1 MRRLLVPLLMVI
13 VLVAVGFVLGQ
24 AFDAGGRS
32 ASQQEPILTVV
43 QVPVIVTAT
52 IDPNATPLVVIVT
65 ATPLPGSIG
74 ALPTGI
80 LETERPGVQTA
91 PTLDPEILGANA
103 ALQQT
108 ATALPENCIL
118 HTVESGD
125 TPFGIAEIYG
135 ANGFA
140 LMEVNGLTE
149 ELASRLQIGDV
160 LIVPLEGCSLTRAD
174 VVGGE
179 TDAETTAE
187 AAAEGT
193 AEVTV
198 DPQATVRPTLT
209 LPPTAVNAQVE
220 IIGVVNPGDITA
232 EGVEIRNRGGAV
244 DLNGWTLSDGDG
256 NTFTFPAQRV
266 FTNAQITVYT
276 RSGTNTPIALY
287 WGQRAAVFGEPGDVV
302 TLADARGVV
311 QSTFRLETPVSLP

>member
-1 MRRLLVPLLMVI
+1 MRRVLVLFAVMLLAAGCGLVPGDSSGQPGPVVTVI
-13 VLVAVGFVLGQ
+13 
-24 AFDAGGRS
+24 
-32 ASQQEPILTVV
+32 

-52 IDPNATPLVVIVT
+52 TDPNATPLVIVVT
-65 ATPLPGSIG
+65 ATPLPGSVG

-80 LETERPGVQTA
+80 LETDAPGRQATA
-91 PTLDPEILGANA
+91 PTLDPAVLGANA

-118 HTVESGD
+118 HTLEAGD

-140 LMEVNGLTE
+140 LMEINGLTE
-149 ELASRLQIGDV
+149 QAATNLQIGDV

-174 VVGGE
+174 IAPADTGE
-179 TDAETTAE
+179 AQSEETEAADETTEPEATTE
-187 AAAEGT
+187 AA
-193 AEVTV
+193 
-198 DPQATVRPTLT
+198 PPTLT
-209 LPPTAVNAQVE
+209 LAPTAVNAQVE
-220 IIGVVNPGDITA
+220 IVNVLNPGDITA

-244 DLNGWTLSDGDG
+244 DLNGWTLTDGDG

-266 FTNAQITVYT
+266 FTNAQITVFT
-276 RSGTNTPIALY
+276 RSGQNTPIALY

-302 TLADARGVV
+302 TLADANGVV
-311 QSTFRLETPVSLP
+311 QSTFRIEQPVNLP